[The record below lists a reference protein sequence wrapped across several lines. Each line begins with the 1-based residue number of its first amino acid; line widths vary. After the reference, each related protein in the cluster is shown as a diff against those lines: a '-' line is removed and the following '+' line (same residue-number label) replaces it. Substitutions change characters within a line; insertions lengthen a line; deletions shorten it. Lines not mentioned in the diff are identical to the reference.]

1 MRANDETVRQRLDGL
16 IAEFDMHAAAFDSAV
31 ALEDDRQFGSHLR
44 TIRRRRELG
53 SIDAAIDDEAFV
65 EMLYRTIQQWGIG
78 RRGSHIVSLPTFHD
92 SLIAHRSALADL
104 DGLSIEDDGYDVAA
118 VAGSVDRL
126 IADLSIVENKAR
138 IVAGT
143 KTLHHLLP
151 DLVPPMDRAWTG
163 AFFGWTSSDPQ
174 NNQTRIFERSFVGL
188 AEVARVAKPGRLVG
202 DGWRTC
208 STKILDNALIGYC
221 KSIGIGG

>member
-1 MRANDETVRQRLDGL
+1 MRASEETVRQRLDDL
-16 IAEFDMHAAAFDSAV
+16 IAGFDEYASRFDSAV
-31 ALEDDRQFGSHLR
+31 SVDDDRQFGSHRR
-44 TIRRRRELG
+44 TIQRRRELG
-53 SIDAAIDDEAFV
+53 SIEAAIEDEAFV
-65 EMLYRTIQQWGIG
+65 ELLYRTIQQWGIG
-78 RRGSHIVSLPTFHD
+78 RRGSRIVPLPTFHA
-92 SLIAHRSALADL
+92 SLLAHRSALLDL
-104 DGLSIEDDGYDVAA
+104 DRLSIESDAFEVASIGAALDDLVAN
-118 VAGSVDRL
+118 
-126 IADLSIVENKAR
+126 LSIVENRAR
-138 IVAGT
+138 IVAAT

-174 NNQTRIFERSFVGL
+174 HNQTQIFERSFVGL
-188 AEVARVAKPGRLVG
+188 AEVARTAKPGRLVG